1 MAKGDIKMRPRAQ
14 RDQICSS
21 TLSASS
27 FTSRGKCSHW
37 YRQAGTQIRCSEHSD
52 EHRLG
57 LEGTTHSSQNVIS
70 MQMKGA
76 GIRDRKVEM
85 VTSPVGCH
93 GDWNLISS
101 ESSGAWSRWIESK
114 EGRRRERNQKWG
126 TFKGNNTPMHTG
138 GVVWTKKVKNWRE
151 QLLLCC
157 ILTTHDSFS
166 KKCLINRLFL
176 FFPVFA
182 VFHMQKQIFTCK

>member
-14 RDQICSS
+14 RDQISSS
-21 TLSASS
+21 TPSASS
-27 FTSRGKCSHW
+27 FTSRGKCSCW
-37 YRQAGTQIRCSEHSD
+37 YRQSGTQIRRSERSD

-85 VTSPVGCH
+85 ATSPVGCH

-101 ESSGAWSRWIESK
+101 ESSGAWSRWIESQ
-114 EGRRRERNQKWG
+114 EGRRRERKKKWV
-126 TFKGNNTPMHTG
+126 TFKGNNTPTLTAG
-138 GVVWTKKVKNWRE
+138 IIWSRKESSCYVVFWQHMVFFTAKK
-151 QLLLCC
+151 
-157 ILTTHDSFS
+157 I
-166 KKCLINRLFL
+166 
-176 FFPVFA
+176 
-182 VFHMQKQIFTCK
+182 